1 MTAVVNITNGS
12 KKKHRKIK
20 AFEKDIGIK
29 IKLCKARS
37 PQTKGKDE
45 SVNIFV
51 SWLNACV
58 KVANFAYIK
67 TLEDFDFSYQPSIN
81 RGQIFDFKN
90 LRFLERKENIRLV
103 GTPGVGKTHLATAIG
118 IEAAKKS
125 SFGK

>member
-1 MTAVVNITNGS
+1 MTAVVSITNDS

-20 AFEKDIGIK
+20 VFKKDTVIK

-45 SVNIFV
+45 SVNRIV

-58 KVANFAYIK
+58 KVANFPYIK

-90 LRFLERKENIRLV
+90 LRFLERKEIFFSLE
-103 GTPGVGKTHLATAIG
+103 HQL
-118 IEAAKKS
+118 
-125 SFGK
+125 